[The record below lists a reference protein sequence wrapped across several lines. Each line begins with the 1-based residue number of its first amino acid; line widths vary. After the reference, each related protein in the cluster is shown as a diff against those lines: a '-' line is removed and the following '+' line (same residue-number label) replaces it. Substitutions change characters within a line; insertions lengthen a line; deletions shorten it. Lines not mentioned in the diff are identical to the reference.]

1 MRSRTFRLAPALV
14 AFLVIAACP
23 RASHAA
29 DSTAVLRSFAAEPVA
44 GETPVRLE
52 RTKRH
57 RDKPPTLR
65 FLRANRD
72 FIRLSLD
79 RTRQLALTRDARP
92 LAVDPRFLDYPRML
106 ASVLG
111 ARDSVALA
119 DDALRRRELFESV
132 TQLGQLEAQLDLLDR
147 LLADQRSR
155 LGVLQANF
163 TGQQRTALLVVAS
176 GYPTGAAIERV
187 SVQLEDGDTLVVE
200 LTDEQRAAL
209 ERGAAVQLFHGFAEP
224 REQDVRVAIDGAA
237 WPAGD
242 AAWVHL
248 DPARAR
254 LTVLRLDLS
263 GVQGGTGVTGIRAS
277 TWLHEARPT
286 GPGS

>member
-1 MRSRTFRLAPALV
+1 MRTLSLRAALVLFAALALAPAG
-14 AFLVIAACP
+14 
-23 RASHAA
+23 RAA
-29 DSTAVLRSFAAEPVA
+29 DSTTVIRSFAAEPVT
-44 GETPVRLE
+44 GETPVKLE

-79 RTRQLALTRDARP
+79 RTRQLALARDESP

-176 GYPTGAAIERV
+176 GYPTGATISRV
-187 SVQLEDGDTLVVE
+187 SVQLEDGDTLSVE
-200 LTDEQRAAL
+200 LSDEQRAAL
-209 ERGAAVQLFHGFAEP
+209 ERGAAVQIFHGFAEP
-224 REQDVRVAIDGAA
+224 REQDVRVGIDGAA
-237 WPAGD
+237 WPGGD

-248 DPARAR
+248 DPTRDR

-263 GVQGGTGVTGIRAS
+263 GVQGGTGVGGIRAS
-277 TWLHEARPT
+277 TWLHEARPA
-286 GPGS
+286 GSGI

>member
-1 MRSRTFRLAPALV
+1 MRPTSASLRLALALLVLGAMPAL
-14 AFLVIAACP
+14 
-23 RASHAA
+23 AA
-29 DSTAVLRSFAAEPVA
+29 DSTTVLRSFAAEPVT
-44 GETPVRLE
+44 GETPVRIE
-52 RTKRH
+52 RMKPRKE
-57 RDKPPTLR
+57 KPPTLR

-79 RTRQLALTRDARP
+79 RTRELALASNASP

-106 ASVLG
+106 ANVLQ

-176 GYPTGAAIERV
+176 GYPTGAAVSRV
-187 SVQLEDGDTLVVE
+187 SVQLEDGDTLSVE
-200 LTDEQRAAL
+200 LSDEQRAAL
-209 ERGAAVQLFHGFAEP
+209 ERGAAVQIFHGFAEP
-224 REQDVRVAIDGAA
+224 REQDVRVGIGGSA
-237 WPAGD
+237 WPSGD
-242 AAWVHL
+242 AGWVHL
-248 DPARAR
+248 DPTRDR

-263 GVQGGTGVTGIRAS
+263 GVQSANGITGVRAS
-277 TWLHEARPT
+277 TWLHEARPA
-286 GPGS
+286 GSGS